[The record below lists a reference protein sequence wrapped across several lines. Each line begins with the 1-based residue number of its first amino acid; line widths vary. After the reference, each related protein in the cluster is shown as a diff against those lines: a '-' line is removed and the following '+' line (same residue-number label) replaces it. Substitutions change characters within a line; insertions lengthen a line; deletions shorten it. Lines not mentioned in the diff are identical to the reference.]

1 MNNLM
6 PTQYPQR
13 CNLIFDGLTVP
24 LPSFPRPF
32 PFMLELSG
40 LVLLAGAGSNE
51 SGIHLEAGRKREI
64 EMI

>member
-1 MNNLM
+1 
-6 PTQYPQR
+6 
-13 CNLIFDGLTVP
+13 
-24 LPSFPRPF
+24 
-32 PFMLELSG
+32 MLELSG

>member
-1 MNNLM
+1 M

-24 LPSFPRPF
+24 LPSFPGPF
-32 PFMLELSG
+32 PFELELSG
-40 LVLLAGAGSNE
+40 LVLLAGAGSNV
-51 SGIHLEAGRKREI
+51 SGLHLEAGRKREM